1 MGGLLQQVRDQPPQL
16 LVLIGIQVN
25 KFNANSKR
33 CDIPHGRLRPDGICP
48 GQNFNLQRF
57 AHGGQILRFK
67 ERPADGQVPHRA
79 VPRRLPMMVA
89 GRGLSRRTRSE
100 CRRFGGSS
108 AVARL
113 DKNYSPIN
121 FPRAFVNAVPSA
133 LRPPGAAASS
143 VGFL

>member
-67 ERPADGQVPHRA
+67 ERPADGQVPHQGRA
-79 VPRRLPMMVA
+79 TTLA
-89 GRGLSRRTRSE
+89 NDGGRKRIVQT
-100 CRRFGGSS
+100 
-108 AVARL
+108 
-113 DKNYSPIN
+113 
-121 FPRAFVNAVPSA
+121 NAE
-133 LRPPGAAASS
+133 
-143 VGFL
+143 